1 MRMIAVVTLL
11 ALVLTQVPAGA
22 DTPAC
27 FVDYVY
33 VEGNEGGSSG
43 GHAAIRF
50 GEETFHF
57 QHDSSGVL
65 HLHRDEWSG
74 FLYAYAM
81 LENRRVHVSRIATSP
96 DTCALLRDRFSTY
109 YLVQSRQLD
118 LLGDAG
124 SDGTLLQALFAR
136 ARGEPDGAGV
146 RLPGAGFFFAEP
158 ATGVTFT
165 NQGEASAPLTA
176 LRERVRQEYGAHF
189 IEQRMREVQDEI
201 AQLAPDE
208 RDESTALLSETYP
221 DSAYAFSSH
230 YRDLLTG
237 WLALRALDQALPLQP
252 RTYYAPVQEE
262 FHLDAREV
270 EALHVFTA
278 QLATE
283 LTRLLRSNRPDWGF
297 ALLVGMARLAA
308 LHESGQRGRL
318 VFLDAFPPEATVVT
332 HAALASRHDILPD
345 LLAEAREQLQRARAT
360 LLASSRIGEAE
371 YNALE
376 AAANRFLALH
386 AAIHERQD
394 LRVHPGLLLPSRAVM
409 WSDLTHPL
417 ASEAD
422 LRASLARANARERG
436 YRAQLAQLYGYNLV
450 TRNCVSEIFR
460 VVNRTLGPSESAQRL
475 GGYVD
480 THTSLNFIPFV
491 SAAAVNG
498 AYRVA
503 ERGEIASYRATR
515 LAEMYRHENGLAVY
529 LRESNTLTSTVYRQ
543 RPEDSIFLFFTD
555 DAVAPRP
562 IFGAL
567 NLATGVAASVAGV
580 LMAPFDRGHTLG
592 AGLRGALFS
601 LPELAFFN
609 VRKGSF
615 DYVRR
620 EYRPALDEPAAAELA
635 LRDPQ

>member
-1 MRMIAVVTLL
+1 MIALGTLL
-11 ALVLTQVPAGA
+11 ALVLTPLSTGA
-22 DTPAC
+22 DTAAC

-57 QHDSSGVL
+57 QHDPSSVL
-65 HLHRDEWSG
+65 RLHRDAWAD

-81 LENRRVHVSRIATSP
+81 LENRAVHVSRIAAAA

-109 YLVQSRQLD
+109 HLIQSRQLD
-118 LLGDAG
+118 LLDDAG
-124 SDGTLLQALFAR
+124 SDRELLQTLLAR
-136 ARGEPDGAGV
+136 DRGEPDGTGV

-158 ATGVTFT
+158 VMAATPAIPR
-165 NQGEASAPLTA
+165 EASSPLAA
-176 LRERVRQEYGAHF
+176 LRKRVLQEYGAHF
-189 IEQRMREVQDEI
+189 IEQRMREVRDEI
-201 AQLAPDE
+201 AQLTPDE
-208 RDESTALLSETYP
+208 RDEPTAPLSEAYP
-221 DSAYAFSSH
+221 SSAYAFSSH
-230 YRDLLTG
+230 YRDLMTG
-237 WLALRALDQALPLQP
+237 WLALRALDQALPLQQNA
-252 RTYYAPVQEE
+252 YYAPAQPE
-262 FHLDAREV
+262 FRLDAREV
-270 EALHVFTA
+270 EALHVFSA

-283 LTRLLRSNRPDWGF
+283 VTRLLRSQRPDWGF

-308 LHESGQRGRL
+308 LHESEQRGRL
-318 VFLDAFPPEATVVT
+318 VFLDAFPREATVIT
-332 HAALASRHDILPD
+332 HSALASRRDILPD
-345 LLAEAREQLQRARAT
+345 LLAEAREQLQRARTPLVAP
-360 LLASSRIGEAE
+360 SRIGEAE
-371 YNALE
+371 FNTLE

-386 AAIHERQD
+386 EAINEGQD
-394 LRVHPGLLLPSRAVM
+394 LRVHPGLLLPSRTVR
-409 WSDLTHPL
+409 WSDLTHPHS
-417 ASEAD
+417 SEAE
-422 LRASLARANARERG
+422 LRASLERANAREQG
-436 YRAQLAQLYGYNLV
+436 YRAQLAQIYGYNLV

-460 VVNRTLGPSESAQRL
+460 VVNRTLEPSESAQRL

-480 THTSLNFIPFV
+480 THASLNFIPFV
-491 SAAAVNG
+491 SAAAVNS

-503 ERGEIASYRATR
+503 ERGEIASYRGTR

-529 LRESNTLTSTVYRQ
+529 LRESTTLTSTVYRQ

-555 DAVAPRP
+555 DAVATRP

-580 LMAPFDRGHTLG
+580 VMAPFDHGHTLG
-592 AGLRGALFS
+592 AGLRGVLFS

-620 EYRPALDEPAAAELA
+620 EYRPALDEPATVAEIA
-635 LRDPQ
+635 LRDPP